1 MTFVE
6 PYTSTQLLDSLVLN
20 RINHIQTFDNHLLTS
35 FKRHNESNVHWSS
48 VCYSSSLKGKLPAR
62 RLTADSQGVR
72 WPGTEVRR
80 WCNDET
86 LTSYFK
92 QVAMDSL
99 SRFYLY
105 SFNSLHEQFYNQI
118 YFLKFLTVVTLIAS
132 SSPYLIPL
140 LFPNFP
146 TGNPYLFDL

>member
-6 PYTSTQLLDSLVLN
+6 PYTSTQMLNSLVLS

-35 FKRHNESNVHWSS
+35 FKRHNESYEHWSL
-48 VCYSSSLKGKLPAR
+48 VRYSSSLKGRLPAR
-62 RLTADSQGVR
+62 RLTADSQGVQ
-72 WPGTEVRR
+72 WPGTEVWR

-92 QVAMDSL
+92 QVAVDSL
-99 SRFYLY
+99 SRFYLF
-105 SFNSLHEQFYNQI
+105 SFSSPHEQFYNQI
-118 YFLKFLTVVTLIAS
+118 YFLKFLIVVTLIAS
-132 SSPYLIPL
+132 SFPYLIPL